1 MNTTPLPRGIYSPVL
16 TPFTADLAPD
26 TERFVGHCKWLLAEG
41 CNGLVLFG
49 TTSEA
54 TSLSVQERLTLT
66 DAVVEAG
73 IAPHRLIIGTGLS
86 AIPESVRLTA
96 HAAALGCA
104 GVLMLPPFYYKGQS
118 DEGLARAFAEVIDR
132 VSDPRLRVYLY
143 HFPKVSG
150 VAVTHGIIER
160 LLKDYEDIVVGIKDS
175 SGDWDN
181 TRGLLEAFPGF
192 GVFPGNE
199 VYMLDALKAGAH
211 GCITATAN
219 IAAGSLRHLYDGWQ
233 GPQAEALQEAVT
245 ATRLAANTAPMIP
258 GLKAVLARRDGDDG
272 WLTMRPPLM
281 PLDEAEAAALFA
293 ALEAAG
299 FNFPQAAAAQ

>member
-1 MNTTPLPRGIYSPVL
+1 MSDTPLPHGVYAPVL
-16 TPFTADLAPD
+16 TPFKDDLSVD
-26 TERFVGHCKWLLAEG
+26 TGRFVAHCKWLLAEG

-54 TSLSVQERLTLT
+54 NSLALDERMALT

-73 IAPHRLIIGTGLS
+73 VAPHRLMIGTGLC
-86 AIPESVRLTA
+86 AIPETTRLTA

-118 DEGLARAFAEVIDR
+118 DEGLARGFAEVIER
-132 VSDPRLRVYLY
+132 VASPRLRVYLY
-143 HFPKVSG
+143 HIPQVSG
-150 VAVTHGIIER
+150 VAITHGVIER
-160 LLKDYEDIVVGIKDS
+160 LLADHPDTVVGIKDS
-175 SGDWDN
+175 SGDWQH

-199 VYMLDALKAGAH
+199 LIMLDALRAGAH

-219 IAAGSLRHLYDGWQ
+219 INAGPLRRLCDNWQ
-233 GPQAEALQEAVT
+233 TPAAEALQETVSAM
-245 ATRLAANTAPMIP
+245 RHAAQTAPMVP
-258 GLKAVLARRDGDDG
+258 GLKRVIVERDGDDG
-272 WLTMRPPLM
+272 WLNLRPPLS
-281 PLDEAEAAALFA
+281 PIDDATAAKLFA

-299 FNFPQAAAAQ
+299 FAFPRAAAQ

>member
-1 MNTTPLPRGIYSPVL
+1 MSDIPLPRGIYAPVL
-16 TPFTADLAPD
+16 TPFKDDLSPD
-26 TERFVGHCKWLLAEG
+26 TGRFVAHCKWLLAEG

-54 TSLSVQERLTLT
+54 NSLALDERMALT

-73 IAPHRLIIGTGLS
+73 IAPHRLMIGTGLC
-86 AIPESVRLTA
+86 AIPETTRLTA
-96 HAAALGCA
+96 HAVALGCA

-118 DEGLARAFAEVIDR
+118 DEGLARAFAEVIER
-132 VSDPRLRVYLY
+132 VANPRLRVYLY
-143 HFPKVSG
+143 HIPRVSG
-150 VAVTHGIIER
+150 VAITHGVIER
-160 LLKDYEDIVVGIKDS
+160 LLADHEGAVVGIKDS

-199 VYMLDALKAGAH
+199 LIMLDALRAGAH

-219 IAAGSLRHLYDGWQ
+219 INAGALRRLYDNWQ
-233 GPQAEALQEAVT
+233 TPAAEALQEAVS
-245 ATRLAANTAPMIP
+245 AMRRAADSAPLVP
-258 GLKAVLARRDGDDG
+258 GLKRVIAERDGDDG
-272 WLTMRPPLM
+272 WLNLRPPFSAI
-281 PLDEAEAAALFA
+281 DDATAGDLFA

-299 FNFPQAAAAQ
+299 LAFPRAAAQ